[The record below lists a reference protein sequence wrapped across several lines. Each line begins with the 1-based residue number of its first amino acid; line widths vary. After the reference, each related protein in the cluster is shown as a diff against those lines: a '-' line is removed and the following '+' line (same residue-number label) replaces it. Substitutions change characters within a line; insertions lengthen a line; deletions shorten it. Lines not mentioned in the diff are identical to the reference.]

1 MPRQEPL
8 ATIEVPYL
16 AICGW
21 DIERWQSSRAYRRMS
36 LAAQGAYL
44 NLCFSAWKH
53 QPSCILPADDRELWR
68 LANAPNRAAWEAV
81 KAEVFDTDA
90 WVWTPRGWL
99 NEVVLETYDASAERH
114 RAAVRSGR
122 IAGKASARAR
132 RAMSQASRNKEDGT
146 AVERPFNGR
155 QPAVTSGSTIV
166 NPPSPSPSPS
176 PTTTHLP
183 KALRPGAE
191 GLPPLPSD
199 ADSWDLP
206 PGLGE
211 EHPALPAPPIAGR
224 ALTQALNR
232 LIAGEVAKGREVSRK
247 TRLQLREKLRDGRPE
262 AALVHRLE
270 AQAVKRQTEDAE
282 TVACQEA
289 LAWIDGHGGPAAVVN
304 EAQAWIEARPAD
316 DGMEIQSALR
326 QWANQAHAPP
336 RVVTYILTDVIQ
348 AYQRRTAQGG

>member
-1 MPRQEPL
+1 VTPHQDLPGQ
-8 ATIEVPYL
+8 IEVPYL

-53 QPSCILPADDRELWR
+53 QPSCVLPLDDRELWR
-68 LANAPNRAAWEAV
+68 LANAPTRAAWEAV

-90 WVWTPRGWL
+90 WTWSERGWL
-99 NEVVLETYDASAERH
+99 NEVVLETYVASAERH

-122 IAGKASARAR
+122 IAGRASARAR
-132 RAMSQASRNKEDGT
+132 RAMSQASRIKEDGT
-146 AVERPFNGR
+146 AVERPLNDR

-191 GLPPLPSD
+191 GPPASPPD

-211 EHPALPAPPIAGR
+211 EPPSPAASPPIAGR
-224 ALTQALNR
+224 ALTAALNR
-232 LIAGEVAKGREVSRK
+232 LVAGEVEKGREVSRQV
-247 TRLQLREKLRDGRPE
+247 RLKLRERLRDGRPE
-262 AALVHRLE
+262 ADLAKQLE
-270 AQAVKRQTEDAE
+270 AQAEKRRTENAD
-282 TVACQEA
+282 TVACEEA
-289 LAWIDGHGGPAAVVN
+289 LAWIAGHGGTASVVN
-304 EAQAWIEARPAD
+304 GAHAWLKDHPVDDDMDIQA
-316 DGMEIQSALR
+316 ALR

-336 RVVTYILTDVIQ
+336 RVVTYVLPSIHQTH
-348 AYQRRTAQGG
+348 RRAG